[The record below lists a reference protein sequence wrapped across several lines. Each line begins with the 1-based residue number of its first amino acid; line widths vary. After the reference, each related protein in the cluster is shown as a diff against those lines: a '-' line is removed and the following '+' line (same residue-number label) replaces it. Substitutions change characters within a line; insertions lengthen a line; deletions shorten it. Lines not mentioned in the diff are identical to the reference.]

1 LVSRNPERRI
11 PRQYQQPRPTV
22 VPERRRPL
30 LSRIPTIWR
39 LALVGIV
46 VCLVTPF
53 GRFDDLMAVNL
64 LSRVASTTPALSRL
78 RVRVGTDALD
88 GCGGKWELRLEKAG
102 AKAILLVEP
111 LDLVCQVRGAQ
122 VVRLSDSR
130 RDAIG
135 RIAGWLRLP
144 TIGERYDPAPHW
156 VRPYAAS
163 ALPSVDAQSLER
175 GHIDAEILRDK
186 VVILTLSRPG
196 PPDERFERAVLHLAA
211 ALSPAGE
218 RRAVSPLIVA
228 LIAVVWGVFW
238 LRVSVRRGNRWGLL
252 VALGGF
258 SFVVLLSAVLA
269 TQLVVSILPLV
280 TLSFAF
286 LAMVAT
292 KAIPAMLG
300 ERRALRKANQL
311 VERAA
316 LLRLRG
322 LDQIDD
328 AEFYARLA
336 GLAEQWHPAN
346 IVLIAQLPAK
356 RWHLVF
362 WNNGSAGENLITERR
377 RDIRRTPYCDEQGL
391 PTIRIVRNYLA
402 VKEMPVL
409 VIPLV
414 ALGEI
419 EGYVFLCGD
428 RAEVA
433 FRADPT
439 VAHRM
444 SLELAML
451 MRRRRLGR
459 ATMEELIDAR
469 RGSTRARAIAAGAQ
483 TVTDEMDLLGAMVR
497 EAPLGLL
504 LADAFGHVRMVGR
517 VFADWLS
524 AFGLASPSTQNDAL
538 LAPGSLTLL
547 AVIRQLTGSSEEEA
561 QRRLA
566 ELASAPQGLTL
577 PLRAPA
583 SAGAVPLVL
592 RCRVLR
598 KHALSVDHV
607 AGFIAV
613 LSEAE
618 ERVFATNVVALPTA
632 DELGAFALAAAVEEV
647 VAAANHSSR
656 RRVKFEPT
664 TSTAQC
670 IGKRVK
676 LVMALRAFLSDA
688 STHESPVVVLR
699 EKAREVELVVHDL
712 DLGVPMGAVERVMNA
727 PHHPPAGLESLG
739 RLILAV
745 EESHGSMRVADGRGW
760 GMRLIIRL
768 HRARSVV
775 IAGNSRYPS
784 AIAVAEGSSRQ
795 SIAPAP
801 KPRSRRPP
809 PDDSG

>member
-1 LVSRNPERRI
+1 
-11 PRQYQQPRPTV
+11 
-22 VPERRRPL
+22 VPERRRAL
-30 LSRIPTIWR
+30 LSRIPSIWR

-46 VCLVTPF
+46 VCLLTPF
-53 GRFDDLMAVNL
+53 GRFDDLLAVNL
-64 LSRVASTTPALSRL
+64 LSRVASTTPPASRL
-78 RVRVGTDALD
+78 RILLGADALES
-88 GCGGKWELRLEKAG
+88 CGAKWQSRLQKAG
-102 AKAILLVEP
+102 PRAIVVVEP
-111 LDLVCQVRGAQ
+111 LDLVCPIQGAQ
-122 VVRLSDSR
+122 VVRLSDAR
-130 RDAIG
+130 RDGIG
-135 RIAGWLRLP
+135 RIAGWSRLP
-144 TIGERYDPAPHW
+144 RIGERYEPAPHW

-163 ALPSVDAQSLER
+163 ALPSVDGQSLER
-175 GHIDAEILRDK
+175 GHINAEILRDK
-186 VVILTLSRPG
+186 LVIITLARPG
-196 PPDERFERAVLHLAA
+196 PPDDRFERAVLNLAA
-211 ALSPAGE
+211 ALSPDGE
-218 RRAVSPLIVA
+218 RRAVSPFIVA
-228 LIAVVWGVFW
+228 LIAVLWGLLW
-238 LRVSVRRGNRWGLL
+238 LRVSVRRGSRWGFL

-258 SFVVLLSAVLA
+258 SFVVLLSAILA
-269 TQLVVSILPLV
+269 TQLVVGILPLF

-292 KAIPAMLG
+292 KAIPATIV
-300 ERRALRKANQL
+300 ERRALRRANQL

-328 AEFYARLA
+328 AEFYARVA

-362 WNNGSAGENLITERR
+362 WNNGSAGENLISERR

-391 PTIRIVRNYLA
+391 PTIRVVRNYLA

-409 VIPLV
+409 VVPLV

-433 FRADPT
+433 FRNDPT

-459 ATMEELIDAR
+459 ATIEELDAR

-504 LADAFGHVRMVGR
+504 LADAFGHVRMVGK
-517 VFADWLS
+517 VFADWLT
-524 AFGLASPSTQNDAL
+524 AFGLASSAAQNDAL
-538 LAPGSLTLL
+538 LAPGTLTLL

-577 PLRAPA
+577 PLKAPA
-583 SAGAVPLVL
+583 SAGAVPLIL

-598 KHALSVDHV
+598 KHALSVEHV
-607 AGFIAV
+607 AGFVAV

-618 ERVFATNVVALPTA
+618 ERVFATNVVPLPSA
-632 DELGAFALAAAVEEV
+632 DELSAFALAAAVEEV
-647 VAAANHSSR
+647 VAAANRTAR
-656 RRVKFEPT
+656 RRVMFEPT
-664 TSTAQC
+664 ASSAQC

-676 LVMALRAFLSDA
+676 LVMALRVFIIDA
-688 STHESPVVVLR
+688 STHESPVIVLR
-699 EKAREVELVVHDL
+699 EKARELELVVHDL

-775 IAGNSRYPS
+775 IAGNSRHPK
-784 AIAVAEGSSRQ
+784 AIAISEGSSRQ
-795 SIAPAP
+795 SLAPP
-801 KPRSRRPP
+801 PNPRSRRPP